1 MKERHFMF
9 YDEAETGETFL
20 VCEENLREAF
30 KTASIYFNDEIIF
43 EGEVSEFEAEA
54 SGLDEY

>member
-9 YDEAETGETFL
+9 YDETETGETFL
-20 VCEENLREAF
+20 VCEENFEEAF
-30 KTASIYFNDEIIF
+30 KTASSYFNDEVIF

>member
-1 MKERHFMF
+1 MKDRHFMF
-9 YDEAETGETFL
+9 YDEANTGETFL
-20 VCEENLREAF
+20 VCAKTFNEALVI
-30 KTASIYFNDEIIF
+30 AEDNFNDEVVF